1 MKKKVRKPRP
11 ASKKAAPKKKY
22 KSYYVPVSQRK
33 DKVAKK
39 AKVAKKKYKSYYIKK
54 KDRIKNDPVV
64 TEIFAKAIDK
74 ARKNPKKLDSAFI
87 APINVKD
94 VDASA
99 IDKPVTTSKRPVKY
113 LNNKDLLAQV
123 IASKKQAKM
132 TNELAKMLQLLT
144 LRYGKKGNFAN
155 YTYNDDMQSY
165 AMLMI
170 CKTWQGFDPAKS
182 SNPFA
187 WFTQCI
193 KNSFIQYLNY
203 EKRQRDIRD
212 EVLVD
217 SGLSPSY
224 NYQAEYA
231 SEYHSQGGGGEPNE
245 NVTVESSDKPSHN
258 ADTFDAEEPEE
269 AATSDTLIY

>member
-1 MKKKVRKPRP
+1 MKKKVRKLRRGARK
-11 ASKKAAPKKKY
+11 ASVAKKSYYKPKKKAS
-22 KSYYVPVSQRK
+22 K
-33 DKVAKK
+33 
-39 AKVAKKKYKSYYIKK
+39 KVAKKKSYYKPKK
-54 KDRIKNDPVV
+54 KTVDIKTLGENPLEVGRALIDP
-64 TEIFAKAIDK
+64 AG
-74 ARKNPKKLDSAFI
+74 
-87 APINVKD
+87 VKEVANNLATFTAT
-94 VDASA
+94 VDQ
-99 IDKPVTTSKRPVKY
+99 KPKRPAKY
-113 LNNKDLLAQV
+113 LNNKDLLAEV
-123 IASKKQAKM
+123 IKSKKQAKM

-217 SGLSPSY
+217 NGLSPSY
-224 NYQAEYA
+224 NYQYEYSGEEKGPEAAETVNVEHQTDSSHNDENY
-231 SEYHSQGGGGEPNE
+231 
-245 NVTVESSDKPSHN
+245 NVTDDEESPSSDM
-258 ADTFDAEEPEE
+258 
-269 AATSDTLIY
+269 LQY